1 MTGSKYP
8 MAMARR
14 IEPVEGQRNGR
25 AIRAFLVRK
34 GVSMA
39 DIARD
44 LECTRSLVWHTVHG
58 GKNNK
63 RVLARLV
70 ELGVPRRYLALP
82 DSVGVA
88 A

>member
-1 MTGSKYP
+1 MTGKQP

-14 IEPVEGQRNGR
+14 IDSVESPRNGR
-25 AIRAFLVRK
+25 AIRAYLVRK
-34 GVSMA
+34 GISMA

-44 LECTRSLVWHTVHG
+44 LECSRSLVCHTVRG

-82 DSVGVA
+82 DGVGVA